1 MKVSK
6 KWVSNKLNINI
17 EFKQE
22 LQPLSPT
29 QSNQCRNENG
39 RPLHVH
45 MFLDGEGSLI
55 IQVHVITKS

>member
-1 MKVSK
+1 M
-6 KWVSNKLNINI
+6 
-17 EFKQE
+17 
-22 LQPLSPT
+22 QPLPPT